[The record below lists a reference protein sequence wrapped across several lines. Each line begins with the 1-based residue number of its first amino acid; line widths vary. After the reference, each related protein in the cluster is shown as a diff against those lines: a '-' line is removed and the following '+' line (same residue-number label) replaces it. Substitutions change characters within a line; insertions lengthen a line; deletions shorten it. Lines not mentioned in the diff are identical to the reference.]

1 MIEKAYFK
9 GVAVMFIIGCDFK
22 ENFEVLNIC
31 LYFDYIFLVIGVYLN
46 NLIGVID
53 GEIVES

>member
-1 MIEKAYFK
+1 
-9 GVAVMFIIGCDFK
+9 MFIIGCDFK

>member
-1 MIEKAYFK
+1 MIEKVYFK
-9 GVAVMFIIGCDFK
+9 GVVVMFIIGCDFK